1 MKARNIDPNNMP
13 TFAIVRKIVGSY
25 AWNKHL
31 QNPLVVGEKVIVLK
45 DQQWKGKP
53 IKEGYMRI
61 KHNHGKAISVFSMR
75 HFRMTEKVDLMSKK
89 PAIVLASKQI
99 VLAK

>member
-25 AWNKHL
+25 GWNKSL
-31 QNPLVVGEKVIVLK
+31 TNPLVVGEKVIVLK
-45 DQQWKGKP
+45 DQTWKGKP
-53 IKEGYMRI
+53 LKDGYMRV

-75 HFRMTEKVDLMSKK
+75 HFRMMEKVDMLPKRATVGMVK
-89 PAIVLASKQI
+89 
-99 VLAK
+99 